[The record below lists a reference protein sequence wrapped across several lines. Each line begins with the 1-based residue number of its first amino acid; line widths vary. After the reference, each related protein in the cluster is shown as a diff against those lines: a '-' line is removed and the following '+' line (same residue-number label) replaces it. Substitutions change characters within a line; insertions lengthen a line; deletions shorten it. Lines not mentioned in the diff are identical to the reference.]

1 MHRICQ
7 VTAAH
12 GIDEVDLRSVL
23 GIPTAFGDD
32 ITRRWKI
39 WKNVKPNLYYSPT
52 KRGQKGEQGRE
63 KGR

>member
-23 GIPTAFGDD
+23 GIPTAFGAGYHTTLEDLEECE
-32 ITRRWKI
+32 TEPLLFTHKKRTERRA
-39 WKNVKPNLYYSPT
+39 
-52 KRGQKGEQGRE
+52 R
-63 KGR
+63 